1 MKVAERTYQTL
12 RRRLMVN
19 YYEPGSFLREVSV
32 AKDLK
37 VSRTPVRTAFQR
49 LIAEG
54 LLTTAE
60 RRGAIVT
67 GWRKSDTED
76 IFKLRIHLEGYAAS
90 LAASAIDDG
99 QLNSLIST
107 NERMRAAVSGDSEN
121 RIERIAEENKA
132 FHEGILDATGQ
143 GYLGMF
149 GRTLLHLPMVS
160 GFFLYSQE
168 EMEESIRQHE
178 DIIAALEARNE
189 KWAEAAMAAHL
200 SRAMVRFKRHS
211 DKETSEQLTYR
222 NNE

>member
-1 MKVAERTYQTL
+1 MMKIAEKAYQTL

-32 AKDLK
+32 AKDLNI
-37 VSRTPVRTAFQR
+37 SRTPVRSAFQR

-60 RRGAIVT
+60 KRGAIVT

-76 IFKLRIHLEGYAAS
+76 IFKLRINLEGYAAS
-90 LAASAIDDG
+90 LAATSITDE
-99 QLNSLIST
+99 QLDYLVAT
-107 NERMRAAVSGDSEN
+107 NDRMRAAVAGDSDN

-132 FHEGILDATGQ
+132 FHEGIFDATGQ
-143 GYLGMF
+143 GYLSMF
-149 GRTLLHLPMVS
+149 ARTLLHLPMIS

-178 DIIAALEARNE
+178 DIIAALEARNP
-189 KWAEAAMAAHL
+189 KWAEAAMASHL
-200 SRAMVRFKRHS
+200 SRAMVRFKKHS
-211 DKETSEQLTYR
+211 G
-222 NNE
+222 